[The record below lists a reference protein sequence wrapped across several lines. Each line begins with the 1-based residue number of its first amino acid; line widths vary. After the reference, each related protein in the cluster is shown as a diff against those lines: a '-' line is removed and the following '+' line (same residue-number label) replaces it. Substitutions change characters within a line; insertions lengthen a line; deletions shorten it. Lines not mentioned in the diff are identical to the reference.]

1 MTGKGVAAL
10 RKTLTI
16 VIEDSGPQGTIGDS
30 RKKRKPKEPPR
41 G

>member
-16 VIEDSGPQGTIGDS
+16 VIEDGGQQGTIGGS
-30 RKKRKPKEPPR
+30 RRKPK